1 MINNKLNFFKW
12 DRNEKYDRLATMIDF
27 KEI

>member
-1 MINNKLNFFKW
+1 MINNKLIFLKW
-12 DRNEKYDRLATMIDF
+12 NRNEKYDRLATMIDF